1 MGLYDQAKMADTP
14 YMSQFVGSI
23 VPELAD
29 YSKVMQTKYNE
40 AADTD
45 DQLTEALNNL
55 QHLNFASD
63 TQYANE
69 LKQQFY
75 QKLQDRST
83 RGDYENMGR
92 RTRRDAMNFSAAYQ
106 PLIQRQTDF
115 ANVTKRVNNDP
126 NIADPAKKQQ
136 ILQYIQDMNSTP
148 IDPATGSFYRDPA
161 GKVQLNG
168 IQDWAYAKDVDKNK
182 KISDLLSKKEAE
194 IKQTGWT
201 SNGQGERVNTI
212 DKVRTPESMAAL
224 SDQIQQTDPEIKAMT
239 DRDVTLQNYKLTPDQ
254 VKQGLQ
260 QSSVTPY
267 QQMRQAGH
275 SDHEIA
281 VYAKANGKSI
291 NDFKQSPVKQQVA
304 NLVAT
309 GMDQASAE
317 RSVYNQLTAQQMH
330 NPTNQ
335 QMGQLFSMN
344 QQSSDEHKDWGMAA
358 AAGTKAG
365 KDANFEFIPNAM
377 GQVGTEDPLK
387 TVQNYSDNTSALK
400 SSAANFQSSILA
412 AMKLAGT
419 SSGDS
424 KKDMT
429 SSMSIMHNE
438 AQLKDLRDRVAASN
452 PQLAQVLNTK
462 FTEYKNTAA
471 SVENQGSHIDELER
485 AGNVHWDELY
495 KEYKNQDMVGSGI
508 FGKPN
513 LSKDDFIQAVRSSQ
527 GNSFDPRPANRA
539 LNVATDE
546 YQNSL
551 KKGGTELNKNVSAYT
566 MMEPTGSGKVAD
578 LTDMADNL
586 ASSGDL
592 RVTDVNNPAK
602 GPQSVYDLMGI
613 NRSKDIN
620 DKATRLSEKGM
631 KIRFNTETLNGKPTM
646 SITGRDK
653 DGNQVNKVV
662 TAENLPPNVV
672 DEVAME
678 GIKKAHMANSGDY
691 STRVMQQSLRSLG
704 TVEASDTTP
713 QYLKLLNPAPSGSMR
728 SLNSDFSVRV
738 KPAGDGSNKYE
749 LYRKTPSGTTVPMN
763 LKFNSVDDLFIELGK
778 MRYQRIKPQQTTT
791 QPSYKESDE
800 Y

>member
-1 MGLYDQAKMADTP
+1 MGLYDNARMSDTP

-45 DQLTEALNNL
+45 DQLTEAMNNL

-115 ANVTKRVNNDP
+115 ANVSKRVQNDP
-126 NIADPAKKQQ
+126 NISDPVKKQQ
-136 ILQYIQDMNSTP
+136 IMQYIQDMNSTP
-148 IDPATGSFYRDPA
+148 IDPTTGSFIRDAA

-168 IQDWAYAKDVDKNK
+168 IQDWAYAKDVDRNK
-182 KISDLLSKKEAE
+182 KLSDLLSKKEAE

-224 SDQIQQTDPEIKAMT
+224 SDQIQQTDPEIKAMI

-254 VKQGLQ
+254 VKQQLQ

-267 QQMRQAGH
+267 QQMKRAGH

-281 VYAKANGKSI
+281 VYAKAQGKTIS
-291 NDFKQSPVKQQVA
+291 DYQQSPVKQQIA
-304 NLVAT
+304 NLVAS
-309 GMDQASAE
+309 GMDQDAAE
-317 RSVYNQLTAQQMH
+317 RSVHNQITAQQMR

-335 QMGQLFSMN
+335 MMGQLFSMD
-344 QQSSDEHKDWGMAA
+344 QQSSDEHKDWGMA

-387 TVQNYSDNTSALK
+387 TVQNYSDNTAALK
-400 SSAANFQSSILA
+400 SSASNFQSSIIA

-419 SSGDS
+419 STGDS
-424 KKDMT
+424 KKDLT
-429 SSMSIMHNE
+429 ASMSVMHNE
-438 AQLKDLRDRVAASN
+438 AQLKDLRDKVASSN
-452 PQLAQVLNTK
+452 PQLAQLLNTK
-462 FTEYKNTAA
+462 FQEYRNTSN
-471 SVENQGSHIDELER
+471 SVQNQGSHIDEIEH
-485 AGNVHWDELY
+485 AGKVNWDQLY
-495 KEYKNQDMVGSGI
+495 KEYKSQDFIGSSL

-513 LSKDDFIQAVRSSQ
+513 LSKEDFIQSVRGNQ
-527 GNSFDPRPANRA
+527 GSEFDPRPANRA
-539 LNVATDE
+539 LNVAVDQ
-546 YQNSL
+546 YHSAI
-551 KKGGTELNKNVSAYT
+551 KKGGTDLNKNVSAYT
-566 MMEPTGSGKVAD
+566 MMEPTGTGKVAD

-613 NRSKDIN
+613 DRSKDIN
-620 DKATRLSEKGM
+620 DKATRLSEKGL

-653 DGNQVNKVV
+653 DGKQVNKVV

-678 GIKKAHMANSGDY
+678 GIKKAHNANSGDY

-704 TVEASDTTP
+704 AAEATDTTP
-713 QYLKLLNPAPSGSMR
+713 QYLKLLNPEPSGTMR
-728 SLNSDFSVRV
+728 NLNSDFAVRV
-738 KPAGDGSNKYE
+738 KPAGDGTNKYE
-749 LYRKTPSGTTVPMN
+749 LYRKTPAGTTIPMN

-778 MRYQRIKPQQTTT
+778 MRYQRIKPQQTTM
-791 QPSYKESDE
+791 QPSYKDSDE
-800 Y
+800 D